1 MDIETLRRF
10 KSEYDESQHVYEL
23 AKFELESKRLT
34 LKYSTEFERFKTI
47 KEKEERAKLATME
60 LEQSLIQTRHIRNQQ
75 KSLYELAELEYLNE
89 DLFDYVCDGEE
100 DHYCKC
106 IKEVT
111 FDPEEE

>member
-10 KSEYDESQHVYEL
+10 REVYDESQHVYEL
-23 AKFELESKRLT
+23 IKLELESKRLT

-47 KEKEERAKLATME
+47 KEKEERAKIATME
-60 LEQSLIQTRHIRNQQ
+60 LEKSLIQARYERNQQ

-100 DHYCKC
+100 DQYCKC
-106 IKEVT
+106 VKKEHN
-111 FDPEEE
+111 